1 MQIVMV
7 NPNNKRKWRLRPY
20 SNGLCLTIE
29 KSPLSKINKKNGK
42 EIKAEYLSCESYPTS
57 WSHGIRRILE
67 LMMMDP
73 EDEKCI
79 EIGDPAKVE
88 NTMETEIY
96 SFLNSIKVKIDKENE
111 S

>member
-7 NPNNKRKWRLRPY
+7 NPHNGRKWRLRPY

-57 WSHGIRRILE
+57 WSHGIRRMLE
-67 LMMMDP
+67 LMMMDSEDDADIKIDDP
-73 EDEKCI
+73 SKIEKAIEDEIDIFLSNIKI
-79 EIGDPAKVE
+79 E
-88 NTMETEIY
+88 
-96 SFLNSIKVKIDKENE
+96 KED
-111 S
+111 

>member
-7 NPNNKRKWRLRPY
+7 NPHNGRKWRLRPY

-57 WSHGIRRILE
+57 WSHGIRRMLE

-73 EDEKCI
+73 EDDANI
-79 EIGDPAKVE
+79 EIDDPSKIEKAIKD
-88 NTMETEIY
+88 EIDI
-96 SFLNSIKVKIDKENE
+96 FLSNIKIEKED
-111 S
+111 